1 MALNLR
7 AVLSDRCNYQCVF
20 CSRDF
25 NRAVHQDLPAGFLD
39 VCMKSFAA
47 LGGQKFTCT
56 GGEPLIYPQ
65 LLSLLR
71 TAKSLG
77 LTTSITTNGSLLP
90 RQSSEFFTLV
100 DALNISIP
108 SFNPEEYINLTGASS
123 LEAVKTSALDAASL
137 GIKVKINCVYS
148 QGRELMIRE
157 MVNYFAPHGIIIKLM
172 NDMLARG
179 DYYAAF
185 MEYASRFRKSPDV
198 EVECALNP
206 GYTFCQ
212 DCTIP
217 RNSSCPSCRSLWVYP
232 DGRIT
237 LCPFD
242 ETGSYLRA
250 SHDTIREHMK
260 ELMIYDRQEN
270 YNRAVHENT

>member
-1 MALNLR
+1 MAMNLR

-25 NRAVHQDLPAGFLD
+25 NRAVNQDLPASFLE

-47 LGGQKFTCT
+47 LGGSKITCT

-65 LLSLLR
+65 LLSILR
-71 TAKSLG
+71 NAKALG
-77 LTTSITTNGSLLP
+77 LKTSITTNGSLLP
-90 RQSSEFFTLV
+90 HQSSEFFTLV

-108 SFNPEEYINLTGASS
+108 SFNPEGYINLTGGSS
-123 LEAVKTSALDAASL
+123 LEAVKNSALDAANR

-148 QGRELMIRE
+148 QGRELMIDE
-157 MVNYFAPHGIIIKLM
+157 MVEYFSPHGITVKLM
-172 NDMLARG
+172 NDMLAG
-179 DYYAAF
+179 GEYYATF
-185 MEYASRFRKSPDV
+185 MEYASRFRNVPGV
-198 EVECALNP
+198 EIECALNP

-212 DCTIP
+212 DCSIT
-217 RNSSCPSCRSLWVYP
+217 RNTSCPSCRSVWAYP

-242 ETGSYLRA
+242 EMGSYLRSSYQA
-250 SHDTIREHMK
+250 VYEHIK
-260 ELMIYDRQEN
+260 ELMSYDG
-270 YNRAVHENT
+270 